1 MVLRVPAYQ
10 DHYQFSR
17 GSAPGRHPM
26 LEAAVRR
33 WAPAGCSLEVVV
45 SSAVPPGSSLG
56 TSAAVVV
63 ALIGALQWLSGEK
76 PTPADL
82 ARAAHEVETVDL
94 GRQSGVQ
101 DQAAAAFGGAN
112 LVTVRP
118 YPHFEVRR
126 LQLPPATLEALS
138 QRVYTV
144 YLGGSHDSSALHNA
158 VISRLASG
166 PGAAERLL
174 APLRSAATHAA
185 QALLDG
191 DLDAYGR
198 AMVACTEG
206 QSALHPDLVSPAAG
220 RVIQAAAD
228 AKALGW
234 KVNGAGGPGGTVSI
248 IGPDGPAG
256 PFVDALLQAGA
267 VSVLALQPAPEG
279 SHIEEE
285 G

>member
-1 MVLRVPAYQ
+1 
-10 DHYQFSR
+10 
-17 GSAPGRHPM
+17 M
-26 LEAAVRR
+26 LEAVLRR
-33 WAPAGCSLEVVV
+33 WAPPGCSLEVVV

-63 ALIGALQWLSGEK
+63 ALIAALQWLSGEK
-76 PTPADL
+76 PVPADL
-82 ARAAHEVETVDL
+82 ARAAHEIETVDL

-112 LVTVRP
+112 LVTIQP
-118 YPHFEVRR
+118 YPHFEVER
-126 LQLPPATLEALS
+126 LELPPATLEALS
-138 QRVYTV
+138 QRVFTV

-158 VISRLASG
+158 VISRLA
-166 PGAAERLL
+166 PGTGTAERLL
-174 APLRSAATHAA
+174 APLRAAAAGAA

-191 DLDAYGR
+191 DLDAYGG
-198 AMVACTEG
+198 AMVACTEA
-206 QSALHPDLVSPAAG
+206 QAALHPDLVSPTAS

-228 AKALGW
+228 AKAVGW

-248 IGPDGPAG
+248 IAPEGPAK
-256 PFVDALLQAGA
+256 PFVEALQQTGP

-279 SHIEEE
+279 AHVEDD